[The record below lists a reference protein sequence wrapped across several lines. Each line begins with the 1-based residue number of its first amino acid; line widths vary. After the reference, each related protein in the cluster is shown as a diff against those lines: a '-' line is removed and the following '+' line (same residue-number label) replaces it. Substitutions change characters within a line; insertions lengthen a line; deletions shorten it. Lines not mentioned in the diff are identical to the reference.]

1 MMKSFNSCRVP
12 LQARLSVQEG
22 RMLGARL
29 RALSSV
35 VSVAVNNN
43 FVTIW
48 YRGPLPAM
56 QIQNMVKSA
65 CKASGPSQ
73 EETMD
78 MAD

>member
-29 RALSSV
+29 RTMSSV

-48 YRGPLPAM
+48 YRGPLPAT
-56 QIQNMVKSA
+56 QIQTMVK
-65 CKASGPSQ
+65 
-73 EETMD
+73 
-78 MAD
+78 